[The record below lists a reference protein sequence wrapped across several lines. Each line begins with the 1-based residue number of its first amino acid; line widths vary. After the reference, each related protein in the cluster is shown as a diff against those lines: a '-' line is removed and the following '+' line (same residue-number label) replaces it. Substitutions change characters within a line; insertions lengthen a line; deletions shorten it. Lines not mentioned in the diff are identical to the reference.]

1 MVLHTIVSI
10 FLLKKLVYITVST
23 KSVRLTGESVV
34 IPFDVLRWFDFAHH
48 GLLRAKR
55 IVRVFYSKFL
65 IFTVFYRAMQIL
77 LTNDDGIFA
86 PGLAAIYKE
95 LVKMGDVLVVA
106 PADSRSGASH
116 SVTLSQPL
124 VCNKVDINGRFTGF
138 SVQGSPADCV
148 KLAVMQLHK
157 GPIDLLVA
165 GINNGA
171 NAGINV
177 YYSGTVAAAME
188 GAFLK
193 IPAVAMSL
201 ASEENM
207 DFEKAAKYC
216 AKILKKL
223 MPVRVGDVI
232 NINIPHLSKAEP
244 KGIRVVPQ
252 SSKGFDEYYI
262 PQKNEQGQTGFQL
275 AGGPHRPDDTPTDTT
290 SLAEGFITITALTPD
305 MTNHQ
310 RTRELQ
316 SRSTED
322 II

>member
-1 MVLHTIVSI
+1 M
-10 FLLKKLVYITVST
+10 
-23 KSVRLTGESVV
+23 R
-34 IPFDVLRWFDFAHH
+34 
-48 GLLRAKR
+48 
-55 IVRVFYSKFL
+55 
-65 IFTVFYRAMQIL
+65 IL

-95 LVKMGDVLVVA
+95 LVKIGDVMVVA
-106 PADSRSGASH
+106 PAVSHSGASH
-116 SVTLSQPL
+116 SVTFHQPL
-124 VCNKVDINGRFTGF
+124 VCDKVDINGQFTGF

-157 GPIDLLVA
+157 DPIDLLVA

-201 ASEENM
+201 AREEQM
-207 DFEKAAKYC
+207 DFEKAAHYC

-223 MPVRVGDVI
+223 MPVKSGDVI
-232 NINIPHLSKAEP
+232 NINIPLLSKGKP

-252 SSKGFDEYYI
+252 SSKGFEEYYI
-262 PQKNEQGQTGFQL
+262 PQKNEQGQTVFQL
-275 AGGPHRPDDTPTDTT
+275 TGNLHRVDGTPTDTT
-290 SLAEGFITITALTPD
+290 SLEDGFITITALASD
-305 MTNHQ
+305 MTNHDK
-310 RTRELQ
+310 TRELRQ
-316 SRSTED
+316 
-322 II
+322 IKW